1 MRACAGNSDV
11 KEMVMKFLTREQTYT
26 QLLQSVSDNERKYEV
41 LKQDNEEKRKNLQK
55 ILLQNDNRK
64 VGEVDPVKEERQQSY
79 ALPKHA
85 EDDPDVVK
93 YNQLS
98 AELETL
104 QSTIDH
110 IHQRKKNIQIINDQ
124 VGGWTTRVSKKLAYH
139 LEDHILSNKNVSLLQ
154 QFKNIATL
162 VHEQLNQI

>member
-1 MRACAGNSDV
+1 MRDAFYVQTAWSHYFKKRMDREMKHYAQTENAFQKMRACAGNSDV

-26 QLLQSVSDNERKYEV
+26 QLLQSVSDNERKYEI
-41 LKQDNEEKRKNLQK
+41 LKQENEEKRHNLQK

-93 YNQLS
+93 YN
-98 AELETL
+98 
-104 QSTIDH
+104 
-110 IHQRKKNIQIINDQ
+110 
-124 VGGWTTRVSKKLAYH
+124 
-139 LEDHILSNKNVSLLQ
+139 
-154 QFKNIATL
+154 
-162 VHEQLNQI
+162 